1 MKKKHYPN
9 FVKIIFSFFIIVTL
23 QLCGCKDIIT
33 DYSKSGFAFD
43 TVIEITVYD
52 NNKEHA
58 ESVLNSCMD
67 LCNYYDSVFNISN
80 PSSDIYKINI
90 SDGKAVKVS
99 DDTIDIIKRS
109 VFYSEISNGIFDI
122 TIEPLYELWDFNNS
136 SHEKIP
142 DKDSILNELEN
153 VNYKTIELSES
164 DQTVTVPR
172 GVKINLGAIA
182 KGYIADK
189 LKELLTE
196 NNIDCALINLGGNI
210 LVFGEKPDKR
220 SFNIGIQKPF
230 SNTGEIITTVEA
242 NNKSV
247 VTSGI
252 YQRYFEYEGNIY
264 HHIIDP
270 FTGYPADN
278 ELASVTIIA
287 DSSTDADA
295 YSTICML
302 LGKEKANDFLKNIG
316 SVSAVLIDKSGNITE
331 Y

>member
-1 MKKKHYPN
+1 MKQYYNN
-9 FVKIIFSFFIIVTL
+9 FRKIIFSLVIIVTL
-23 QLCGCKDIIT
+23 LLCGCKDIIT

-67 LCNYYDSVFNISN
+67 LCNYYDSLFNINN
-80 PSSDIYKINI
+80 PSSDIFKINE
-90 SDGKAVKVS
+90 SGGETVKVS
-99 DDTIDIIKRS
+99 KDTIDIIKRS
-109 VFYSEISNGIFDI
+109 VYYSEISGGIFDI

-136 SHEKIP
+136 SHENIP
-142 DKDSILNELEN
+142 DNDSILKELEN
-153 VNYKTIELSES
+153 VNYKSIEISES
-164 DQTVTVPR
+164 DKTVTVPK
-172 GVKINLGAIA
+172 GLKINLGAIA

-189 LKELLTE
+189 LKEFLKE
-196 NNIDCALINLGGNI
+196 NDIECALINLGGNI
-210 LVFGEKPDKR
+210 LTFGEKPDKK

-252 YQRYFEYEGNIY
+252 YQRYFEYDGKIY
-264 HHIIDP
+264 HHIINP
-270 FTGYPADN
+270 FTGYPAEN
-278 ELASVTIIA
+278 NLASVTIIS

-295 YSTICML
+295 LSTICML
-302 LGKEKANDFLKNIG
+302 LGEEKANDFLKTIG
-316 SVSAVLIDKSGNITE
+316 SVSAVLIDKGGNITR